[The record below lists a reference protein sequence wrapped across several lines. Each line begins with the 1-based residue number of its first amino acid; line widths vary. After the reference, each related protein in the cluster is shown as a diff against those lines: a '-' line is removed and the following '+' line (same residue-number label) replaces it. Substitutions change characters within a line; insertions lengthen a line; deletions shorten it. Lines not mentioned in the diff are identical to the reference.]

1 MDAIPVVVVDDDYF
15 FRKGLCAEIERPGT
29 PPLQLVGQADNTTD
43 GLRLVETYQPAVL
56 ITDLKLEPVSQNKD
70 VFQAGIEFIQQT
82 QTSSPD
88 TRILAITG
96 YDERPDVQIRAIR
109 IGVRGYIMKSDLDM
123 LRIRDAIVTLHE
135 GGLFHSQK
143 ALQYLHQMI
152 QLDQLN
158 WPIEPFTPREEE
170 VLQLVTQG
178 WSNQQIADA
187 LTISIKTVKTHVSNI
202 LSKLQF
208 KDRTEAV
215 MYYRIMRGNSSPN
228 L

>member
-15 FRKGLCAEIERPGT
+15 FRKGLCAEIEQPGT
-29 PPLQLVGQADNTTD
+29 PLLQLVGQADNTTE
-43 GLRLVETYQPAVL
+43 GLCLVETYKPAVL
-56 ITDLKLEPVSQNKD
+56 ITDLKLESGSQTAD
-70 VFQAGIEFIQQT
+70 VFQTGIEFIQQA
-82 QTSSPD
+82 QTSSPH

-143 ALQYLHQMI
+143 ALQYLYQMI
-152 QLDQLN
+152 QKDQLT
-158 WPIEPFTPREEE
+158 WPIEPFTAREEE
-170 VLQLVTQG
+170 VLQLLTQSC
-178 WSNQQIADA
+178 SNQQIADA
-187 LTISIKTVKTHVSNI
+187 LTISVKTVKTHVSNI
-202 LSKLQF
+202 LGKLQF

-215 MYYRIMRGNSSPN
+215 MYYRILRGNP
-228 L
+228 LP